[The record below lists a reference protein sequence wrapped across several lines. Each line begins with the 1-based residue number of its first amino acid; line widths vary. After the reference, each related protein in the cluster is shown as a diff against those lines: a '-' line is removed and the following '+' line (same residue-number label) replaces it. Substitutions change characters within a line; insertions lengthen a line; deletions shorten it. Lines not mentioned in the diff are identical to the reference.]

1 MATVPR
7 QRRTREIEYP
17 SGDGKPLAE
26 TETHVMALIDA
37 LLMLVD

>member
-17 SGDGKPLAE
+17 SGDGKPMAE
-26 TETHVMALIDA
+26 TELHLLDMIDTI
-37 LLMLVD
+37 LLLRD